1 MEDLDIIENVD
12 ENGYVE
18 EDDDEMDYMKPEGV
32 VEIVV
37 AEHHPKGLMAM
48 GFAEGGPVEAM
59 VYVPGVGFVPQSQ
72 AVYLSGTKDKDEKP
86 KEQEDTDKSILEGGE
101 SQGDTNDTSEGG
113 PTGEG
118 YGSFSEMVNDPSF
131 QNSAKS
137 VIGLFGTALMAD
149 IVEGT
154 VKGFKEEFGLND
166 LNEQIASDMAGATD
180 DPGTTGAPG
189 MGDTTGSGVGSGVE
203 GGLGTTGGHDDGGE
217 ESAESAAPENE
228 AEAAGLK
235 RGGYVT
241 RNGIRARGYSEGGMI
256 NSDSSIEEGQV
267 LPTSDIF
274 SEGVYAQADINRS
287 VDSENVVES
296 DKVITAPIAFSS
308 APGKTAYLAYI
319 TPEEAASLRQA
330 KQGFSSEGNGQEVS
344 EGQYQHLGPKGLM
357 SFNGD
362 GGGGGDPGERRYGRC
377 RRFRVLLTQA
387 QEQGHGGGMS
397 EPVEDLEPEEVEEEK
412 PTDPY
417 EGYTYV
423 KGIGYVPTSRRA
435 TSNKPIESA
444 SLALSSI
451 FTPGFLEYYRAYG

>member
-1 MEDLDIIENVD
+1 
-12 ENGYVE
+12 
-18 EDDDEMDYMKPEGV
+18 
-32 VEIVV
+32 
-37 AEHHPKGLMAM
+37 
-48 GFAEGGPVEAM
+48 
-59 VYVPGVGFVPQSQ
+59 
-72 AVYLSGTKDKDEKP
+72 
-86 KEQEDTDKSILEGGE
+86 
-101 SQGDTNDTSEGG
+101 
-113 PTGEG
+113 
-118 YGSFSEMVNDPSF
+118 
-131 QNSAKS
+131 
-137 VIGLFGTALMAD
+137 
-149 IVEGT
+149 
-154 VKGFKEEFGLND
+154 
-166 LNEQIASDMAGATD
+166 
-180 DPGTTGAPG
+180 

-357 SFNGD
+357 SFNGT
-362 GGGGGDPGERRYGRC
+362 GGPAASGGSDPMGGDDPANNDIGDPEDVSDPFGGHMGGRGSD
-377 RRFRVLLTQA
+377 VGD
-387 QEQGHGGGMS
+387 GHGGGS
-397 EPVEDLEPEEVEEEK
+397 REYEEDLEPEEVEEEK

-435 TSNKPIESA
+435 TSIESA
-444 SLALSSI
+444 SLSSI
-451 FTPGFLEYYRAYG
+451 FTPGFLSTIGLMGDPNREL